1 MNHLYLDI
9 EAASGVKLSQTGPYR
24 YSEDEHFRIL
34 LFGYAV
40 DNEPIRIINLEHGER
55 IPSEVIEALTDP
67 GVKKIA
73 YDAEYERICLSRYLK
88 LPGNN
93 YLCPE
98 HWNCLRVWASYRGL
112 PSTMKK
118 IATLLNLDSAANPEV
133 QLLLRD
139 KYLHDPR
146 VHGDQ
151 EPERQEK
158 MLTSLHALGQ
168 CIRQNLMAER
178 ELHAYLQQ
186 YPMPDTEW
194 VFYFMDQRIN
204 DRGVNLDR
212 TLIRNAIICDRLF
225 RDGVARRFV
234 EITGISADSP
244 ARFRQW
250 LSVNGIH
257 VDSVSKETISR
268 LRKRVPVE
276 LGEVLR
282 LWELLSRT
290 ETRKYTALN
299 DAVCSDGRLRGLFR
313 FCGRPQGRFSYP
325 LIQLDNLP
333 ACRCT
338 CLPELREIVR
348 TGTFTGMDS
357 TCESVT
363 DILTQLF
370 ITSFVPNRSC
380 RLFVMEYHALEQRIQ
395 DWLVKDDWE
404 ALACM
409 KNYVRD
415 EQPRVSEYFHDDPR
429 VTRLCLD
436 IDNAI
441 RRCLTHPAITKTHG
455 LLFRGYNGTLCIE
468 LPSRQA
474 LCYREPE
481 IMFGADGFSTIMY
494 AGINKDGKWDILQGN
509 GAVFLRDIIQGMAR
523 NLLLNAM
530 RRITDAKYRI
540 VLHLPGKV
548 VVESDEPN
556 ALLNISAIMEQPPYW
571 AKDIRLTT
579 RGYACDRYLEKK
591 QRPSHLIGK

>member
-158 MLTSLHALGQ
+158 MLMSLHALGQ

-204 DRGVNLDR
+204 DPISQRSWELEHIRLHGGWQARLLFGICQSFPEGR
-212 TLIRNAIICDRLF
+212 LFCTGGFFGEHRSGQSTLLWFRRSWRPDGSLLPRLF
-225 RDGVARRFV
+225 R
-234 EITGISADSP
+234 
-244 ARFRQW
+244 
-250 LSVNGIH
+250 
-257 VDSVSKETISR
+257 
-268 LRKRVPVE
+268 
-276 LGEVLR
+276 
-282 LWELLSRT
+282 
-290 ETRKYTALN
+290 
-299 DAVCSDGRLRGLFR
+299 
-313 FCGRPQGRFSYP
+313 
-325 LIQLDNLP
+325 
-333 ACRCT
+333 
-338 CLPELREIVR
+338 
-348 TGTFTGMDS
+348 
-357 TCESVT
+357 
-363 DILTQLF
+363 
-370 ITSFVPNRSC
+370 
-380 RLFVMEYHALEQRIQ
+380 
-395 DWLVKDDWE
+395 
-404 ALACM
+404 
-409 KNYVRD
+409 
-415 EQPRVSEYFHDDPR
+415 
-429 VTRLCLD
+429 
-436 IDNAI
+436 
-441 RRCLTHPAITKTHG
+441 
-455 LLFRGYNGTLCIE
+455 
-468 LPSRQA
+468 
-474 LCYREPE
+474 
-481 IMFGADGFSTIMY
+481 
-494 AGINKDGKWDILQGN
+494 
-509 GAVFLRDIIQGMAR
+509 
-523 NLLLNAM
+523 
-530 RRITDAKYRI
+530 
-540 VLHLPGKV
+540 
-548 VVESDEPN
+548 
-556 ALLNISAIMEQPPYW
+556 
-571 AKDIRLTT
+571 
-579 RGYACDRYLEKK
+579 
-591 QRPSHLIGK
+591 